1 MMFDLF
7 VSSACGVMVYAL
19 LMGMHYAFAHEDRR
33 RLRARIVEPFARFL
47 KRILRSRWLCRYGV
61 TYHGELMLC
70 SMRMRRSS
78 AEKYRD
84 AIAARVID
92 AATSIYVTGAGDLV
106 EVSADRMTDYMD
118 RFYRVVRLRDL
129 DKDGLFL
136 ETGDLMKEVV

>member
-33 RLRARIVEPFARFL
+33 RLRARFFEPVARFL

-61 TYHGELMLC
+61 TCHDNLLLD
-70 SMRMRRSS
+70 SMRIRRSS

-84 AIAARVID
+84 ALAARVID

-106 EVSADRMTDYMD
+106 EVSADRMTDYTD
-118 RFYRVVRLRDL
+118 RFYRVVRLREMRKL
-129 DKDGLFL
+129 DRFYKS
-136 ETGDLMKEVV
+136 ELMEA